1 LALAR
6 GILPAA
12 SPKLRRSIA
21 IRDIKTYNVPMRRV
35 TLRTKWAFTLCLL
48 ASAALLAAQ
57 NSNPQPKAVQNPNA
71 QPQKHIGFGG
81 KTAPDLENDQVVINA
96 PQPWPGCGDPPG
108 ADIPKGITARF
119 GVRPWHNHKLS
130 RVMIYLQPGGERLNF
145 MDGSI
150 QVLKWQKGT
159 VLWSPAAGFH
169 YTDQHS
175 WDGAPPPPSGSTVV
189 GQFHAISIKKAGYP
203 NKAGGTALDPLK
215 VDPKDFKLEFEN
227 SQVRV
232 LRLKMAPRQSVPM
245 HEYGLDHVVVYLTEQ
260 NVRETSP
267 EGKADVTKHE
277 MFDYIWHGPSKQK
290 IDNLNDKPFEAVV
303 VELKTI
309 Y

>member
-1 LALAR
+1 
-6 GILPAA
+6 
-12 SPKLRRSIA
+12 
-21 IRDIKTYNVPMRRV
+21 MRLF
-35 TLRTKWAFTLCLL
+35 TLHTKWAFTLCLL
-48 ASAALLAAQ
+48 AAAAQLAAQ
-57 NSNPQPKAVQNPNA
+57 NSNSQPKKA
-71 QPQKHIGFGG
+71 IGFGG
-81 KTAPDLENDQVVINA
+81 GKTVPDMENDQVVINA

-108 ADIPKGITARF
+108 ADVPKAITARF

-169 YTDQHS
+169 YTDAHS
-175 WDGAPPPPSGSTVV
+175 WDTAKPLPPGSTVV
-189 GQFHAISIKKAGYP
+189 GQFHAISIKKPGYP
-203 NKAGGTALDPLK
+203 GKAGGTALDPLR

-232 LRLKMAPRQSVPM
+232 LRLKMGPRRSVPM
-245 HEYGLDHVVVYLTEQ
+245 HEYSLDHVVVYLTDQ
-260 NVRETSP
+260 HVRETSP
-267 EGKADVTKHE
+267 EGKAEVMQHE
-277 MFDYIWHGPSKQK
+277 MFDYSWNGPSKQK
-290 IDNLNDKPFEAVV
+290 VDNLNDKPFEAVV